1 MRSILEFKE
10 YTNQDLSVVYY
21 WESHEVGIVILENEK
36 AEALYEFLEP
46 MITDA
51 VQNAGLISLGGRK
64 GNRFLEVTHGA
75 EDAHFIFSYHE
86 AEEAREGE
94 EGTIF
99 HIEELLADRNLME
112 SPAFVVVDYA
122 DDIDP
127 NKNAHTLLFGHKRVP
142 ITKVMQ
148 LFERHFFHDYPLL

>member
-21 WESHEVGIVILENEK
+21 WESNEVGIVILENEK
-36 AEALYEFLEP
+36 AEALYEFLES
-46 MITDA
+46 MIIDA
-51 VQNAGLISLGGRK
+51 VQNAGLISLADLK
-64 GNRFLEVTHGA
+64 GNRYLEVAHGA
-75 EDAHFIFSYHE
+75 EDAYPISDGQ
-86 AEEAREGE
+86 EGESE

-99 HIEELLADRNLME
+99 NIEALLADRNLME
-112 SPAFVVVDYA
+112 SPAFVVVDYGHA
-122 DDIDP
+122 DGIDP
-127 NKNAHTLLFGHKRVP
+127 NKNAHTLLFGNKRVP

>member
-10 YTNQDLSVVYY
+10 YQSQDLSVVYY
-21 WESHEVGIVILENEK
+21 WESNEVGIVILENEK

-46 MITDA
+46 MIIEA
-51 VQNAGLISLGGRK
+51 VQNAGLISLGDRK

-99 HIEELLADRNLME
+99 HIEEILADRKLME
-112 SPAFVVVDYA
+112 SPEFVVVGYSDYTE
-122 DDIDP
+122 P
-127 NKNAHTLLFGHKRVP
+127 NKRVS

>member
-10 YTNQDLSVVYY
+10 YQSQDLSVVYY
-21 WESHEVGIVILENEK
+21 WESNEVGIVILENEK

-46 MITDA
+46 MIIEG
-51 VQNAGLISLGGRK
+51 VQNAGLISLGDRK

-99 HIEELLADRNLME
+99 HIEELLADRKLME
-112 SPAFVVVDYA
+112 SPEFVVVDYS
-122 DDIDP
+122 DYTEP
-127 NKNAHTLLFGHKRVP
+127 NKRVP
-142 ITKVMQ
+142 ISKVMQ

>member
-21 WESHEVGIVILENEK
+21 WESNEVGIVILENEK

-46 MITDA
+46 MIIEG
-51 VQNAGLISLGGRK
+51 VQNAGLISLADLK
-64 GNRFLEVTHGA
+64 GNRYLEVAHGA
-75 EDAHFIFSYHE
+75 EDAYPISDGQ
-86 AEEAREGE
+86 EGESE

-99 HIEELLADRNLME
+99 NIEALLADRNLME

-127 NKNAHTLLFGHKRVP
+127 NKNAFTLLFGHKRVP
-142 ITKVMQ
+142 IIKVMQ

>member
-10 YTNQDLSVVYY
+10 YQSQDLSVVYY
-21 WESHEVGIVILENEK
+21 WESNEVGIVILENEK

-46 MITDA
+46 MIIEG
-51 VQNAGLISLGGRK
+51 VQNAGLINLGDRT

-75 EDAHFIFSYHE
+75 EDAYIISSYQG
-86 AEEAREGE
+86 AEEARKGE

-99 HIEELLADRNLME
+99 HIEALLADRKLME
-112 SPAFVVVDYA
+112 SPEFVVVDYS
-122 DDIDP
+122 DYTEP
-127 NKNAHTLLFGHKRVP
+127 NKRVP
-142 ITKVMQ
+142 IIKVMQ

>member
-21 WESHEVGIVILENEK
+21 WESNEVGIVILENEK

-46 MITDA
+46 MIIEG
-51 VQNAGLISLGGRK
+51 VQNAGLISLADLK
-64 GNRFLEVTHGA
+64 GNRYLEVAHGA
-75 EDAHFIFSYHE
+75 EDAYPISDGQ
-86 AEEAREGE
+86 EGESE

-99 HIEELLADRNLME
+99 NIEALLADRNLME

-127 NKNAHTLLFGHKRVP
+127 NKNAFTLLFGNKRVP
-142 ITKVMQ
+142 IIKVMQ

>member
-10 YTNQDLSVVYY
+10 YQSQDLSVVYY
-21 WESHEVGIVILENEK
+21 WESNEVGIVILENEK

-46 MITDA
+46 MIIEG
-51 VQNAGLISLGGRK
+51 VQNAGLISLGDRK

-94 EGTIF
+94 EGAIF
-99 HIEELLADRNLME
+99 HIEELLADRKLME
-112 SPAFVVVDYA
+112 SPEFVVVGYSDYTE
-122 DDIDP
+122 P
-127 NKNAHTLLFGHKRVP
+127 NKRVS